1 MIYLNFFNFIA
12 IIVFGGAALFLLIYL
27 YMIVFEAEKFRKKM
41 VALPEYKP
49 TWVLWAT
56 PFIPYKW
63 WHFYRKAVFLYFIDP
78 VFISKKQRRKSVAAR
93 KITEIMPRHLV
104 NLYRIQ
110 DFSLFAWA
118 ISLAIW
124 YFSN

>member
-1 MIYLNFFNFIA
+1 MIHPIFLDLIALIAFGTLAIFF
-12 IIVFGGAALFLLIYL
+12 LIYF
-27 YMIVFEAEKFRKKM
+27 YMILFEAEKFRQKM

-49 TWVLWAT
+49 AWVFSANT
-56 PFIPYKW
+56 YEPFKW
-63 WHFYRKAVFLYFIDP
+63 WEFYRKAVFLFYIDP
-78 VFISKKQRRKSVAAR
+78 VFISKNVRRRSVAAR

-118 ISLAIW
+118 ISLAI
-124 YFSN
+124 